1 MEKITN
7 YFQLNQF
14 IESNIKTKK
23 YKDNRNLTIDSCDI
37 SEKLLLK
44 YISKSYREN
53 DENSMFNCYTIYS
66 YFNNNLMEIKKNI
79 SNIEQTSK
87 LEVVIVLVNLSDE
100 AFDNLSTQNKFYYLH
115 LINIKDYKPEI
126 IPSWK
131 EQIFSV
137 LLLISP
143 LGYLIYKYYKEIK
156 SYIEKIY
163 NYFNE
168 ILKFLSSDAFIITS
182 VIIYDIISSFIIIPI
197 LIYWMFKAFALRIK
211 GLLPLSSFLYA
222 LNTILLLYLNTEFL
236 PNTEFIPYISLK
248 MFAIFMVLIFI
259 PFISYMN
266 FKRNEFRSDLT
277 YDSISSKIIS
287 GESNIIDPITYFK
300 NRKNKK

>member
-79 SNIEQTSK
+79 ANIEQTSK

-126 IPSWK
+126 IPGWK

-156 SYIEKIY
+156 SYI
-163 NYFNE
+163 
-168 ILKFLSSDAFIITS
+168 
-182 VIIYDIISSFIIIPI
+182 
-197 LIYWMFKAFALRIK
+197 
-211 GLLPLSSFLYA
+211 
-222 LNTILLLYLNTEFL
+222 
-236 PNTEFIPYISLK
+236 
-248 MFAIFMVLIFI
+248 
-259 PFISYMN
+259 
-266 FKRNEFRSDLT
+266 
-277 YDSISSKIIS
+277 
-287 GESNIIDPITYFK
+287 
-300 NRKNKK
+300 